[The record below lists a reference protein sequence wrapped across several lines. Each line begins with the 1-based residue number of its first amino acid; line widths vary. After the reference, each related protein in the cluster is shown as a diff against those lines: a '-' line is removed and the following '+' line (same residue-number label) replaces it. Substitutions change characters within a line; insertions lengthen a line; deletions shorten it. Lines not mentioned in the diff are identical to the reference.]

1 MRTRNEYLRNI
12 NQFIEEGKSEV
23 GLPLVGSSF
32 DYNGYRYQVIAEVN
46 NLVYLVCIEEGVVPE
61 FTTLTYKDLEKFGF
75 ELLPPEY
82 TIWDLVQVLAQE
94 VIIKVRG
101 SGQIFADGA
110 RLIQIDY
117 EKPQLRNL
125 SDEDLQSLDMFT
137 QALKILIKLT

>member
-12 NQFIEEGKSEV
+12 SQFIEEYKSEV
-23 GLPLVGSSF
+23 GLPLVNSAF

-46 NLVYLVCIEEGVVPE
+46 NLVYLVCIGEGVVPE

-94 VIIKVRG
+94 VVIEVRG

-110 RLIQIDY
+110 KLIQIDY

>member
-12 NQFIEEGKSEV
+12 SQFIEENKSEV
-23 GLPLVGSSF
+23 GLPLVNSVF

-94 VIIKVRG
+94 VVIEVRG

-110 RLIQIDY
+110 KLIQIDY
-117 EKPQLRNL
+117 EKPQLKNL
-125 SDEDLQSLDMFT
+125 SDDDLQSLDMFT
-137 QALKILIKLT
+137 QALKILKKLT